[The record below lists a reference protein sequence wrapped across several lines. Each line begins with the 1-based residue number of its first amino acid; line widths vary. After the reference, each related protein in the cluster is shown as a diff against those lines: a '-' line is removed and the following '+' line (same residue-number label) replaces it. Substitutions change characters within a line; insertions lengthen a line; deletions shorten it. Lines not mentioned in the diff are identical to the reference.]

1 MTLGTMGMEDGIVHG
16 MDICTLTTADGTEHG
31 IHIGTITTIITL
43 STEDTSRMT
52 AGMAADTPQAQ
63 TGYSQAEYPPEVE
76 SEHHQEYPEARP
88 VHLYPEQQ
96 RAAQAQVEV

>member
-1 MTLGTMGMEDGIVHG
+1 MTLGTMGIH
-16 MDICTLTTADGTEHG
+16 TLTTADGTEHG
-31 IHIGTITTIITL
+31 THIGAITTIITL
-43 STEDTSRMT
+43 STEGTSRMT

-88 VHLYPEQQ
+88 VHLYPERQ
-96 RAAQAQVEV
+96 RAAQPQVQA

>member
-1 MTLGTMGMEDGIVHG
+1 MTLGT
-16 MDICTLTTADGTEHG
+16 DIRTLTTADGTEHG
-31 IHIGTITTIITL
+31 IHIGAITITTIITL
-43 STEDTSRMT
+43 STEGTSRMT

-96 RAAQAQVEV
+96 RAAQPQVQA